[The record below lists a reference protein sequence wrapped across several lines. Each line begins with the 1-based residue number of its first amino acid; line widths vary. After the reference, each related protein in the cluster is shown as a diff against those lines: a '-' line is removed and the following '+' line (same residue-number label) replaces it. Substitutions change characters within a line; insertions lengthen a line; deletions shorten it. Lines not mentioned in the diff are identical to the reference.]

1 MYSGERSVPLG
12 ALVFATAEW
21 ILTNLDRTQVSNAL
35 CLFVFFVPIGNP
47 RWPPWPLIGRN
58 IFHFFTTTEL
68 ILMKLVGTQVIY
80 QIYESSSMMAAMAFD
95 GLECFFNFFS
105 ATAVLIMM
113 KDEID
118 RTSRTRQEIMRNNH
132 HISASPRL
140 SENTGR
146 PVRNLMLILGRLF
159 LFSNLPRLEPLH
171 SRLNKTN
178 C

>member
-1 MYSGERSVPLG
+1 
-12 ALVFATAEW
+12 
-21 ILTNLDRTQVSNAL
+21 
-35 CLFVFFVPIGNP
+35 
-47 RWPPWPLIGRN
+47 
-58 IFHFFTTTEL
+58 
-68 ILMKLVGTQVIY
+68 
-80 QIYESSSMMAAMAFD
+80 MMAAMAFD

-159 LFSNLPRLEPLH
+159 FIQ
-171 SRLNKTN
+171 
-178 C
+178 